1 MIPSVVAHEVT
12 CVLQDLLATGFGPY
26 LSIAAAAEAGTRSG
40 EQLGTDFGSVSS
52 WKPVLAGGGVA

>member
-12 CVLQDLLATGFGPY
+12 CALQDLLATGFGPY
-26 LSIAAAAEAGTRSG
+26 LSIALPPKPAPESG
-40 EQLGTDFGSVSS
+40 EQLRTDFGSVSG